1 MREPVKWCKR
11 PNLTKTGR
19 ALMSCYHHLSI
30 EEREKLYAFSQKG
43 LSLRKISLEL
53 HRAVSTLSR
62 ELKRNPDYLPCH
74 AQARYQEQ
82 RKQSGRKPLLT
93 DRERREEVKF
103 FLSHFYWSPEQICNR
118 LKAEGCCPAST
129 STIYRALDNGLLPDT
144 LRYYLRIKYKT
155 MGKAPGKDRRC
166 FSRSIDT
173 RPPEAEERSEAGH
186 WEGDTIVSRKTK
198 TVFVTMT
205 DRKTR
210 YLLAGKVRNKEASEV
225 NRVIIKLLSKMP
237 VRSITLDQGSEFAE
251 SSSLERQLQT
261 HVYFAHP
268 HSPWEKPTVENTNGL
283 LRQFI
288 PKRRSLG
295 DISDDDLESIVAR
308 INLRPRKCLDW
319 FSPYEIFSG
328 NLLHFY

>member
-1 MREPVKWCKR
+1 
-11 PNLTKTGR
+11 
-19 ALMSCYHHLSI
+19 MSCYHHLSI

-53 HRAVSTLSR
+53 HRSASTLSR
-62 ELKRNPDYLPCH
+62 ELKRNPDYLPCR
-74 AQARYQEQ
+74 AQEQ
-82 RKQSGRKPLLT
+82 YRQRRSHSGRKPLLAQP
-93 DRERREEVKF
+93 ERREKVKY
-103 FLSHFYWSPEQICNR
+103 FLSYFYWSPEQICNR
-118 LKAEGCCPAST
+118 LKAEGCCPCST

-155 MGKAPGKDRRC
+155 MGKAPGKNRKC

-173 RPPEAEERSEAGH
+173 RPQEANTRSEAGH

-210 YLLAGKVRNKEASEV
+210 YLLAGKVQSKEASEV
-225 NRVIIKLLSKMP
+225 NRVIVELLGKTYAP
-237 VRSITLDQGSEFAE
+237 VRSITFDQGSEFAE
-251 SSSLERQLQT
+251 SASLEQLLQT
-261 HVYFAHP
+261 HVYFTHP

-295 DISDDDLESIVAR
+295 DISDDELDSIVAR
-308 INLRPRKCLDW
+308 INLRPRKCLGW
-319 FSPYEIFSG
+319 SSPYEIFSG